1 MNLALRQ
8 RLKDNFRGDSG
19 GSALANLN
27 SAIDQKFTL
36 AAREGRD
43 TQADID
49 GLLEDLV
56 ELGVIDGEGNIK

>member
-27 SAIDQKFTL
+27 SAI
-36 AAREGRD
+36 EGTTGKQLRTAVSSQIGLIQLELEISSIQFEK
-43 TQADID
+43 TQEA
-49 GLLEDLV
+49 
-56 ELGVIDGEGNIK
+56 